1 MLRRLDERR
10 YEQLRTTHTRSK
22 QTRERGGTRQ
32 STPGAHQPYD
42 PACRNL
48 EASEANAQ
56 PTDTPSPRTTTAS
69 PSTRPHGSTSPL
81 PHSLH
86 PSHPLSPNK
95 YTNTPQRCPR
105 RRIRRCSRF
114 LRPLL
119 LCRSPQSPRRH
130 HEKDSHPGQVLHP
143 RDTARGQPFL
153 SSLLAYTGQGKR
165 GMYNMGTIG
174 IADRKLDRFCLCY
187 HGVWKSW

>member
-42 PACRNL
+42 PACRHL

-56 PTDTPSPRTTTAS
+56 PADTPSPRTTTAS

-81 PHSLH
+81 PQFPSSIH
-86 PSHPLSPNK
+86 PILSPNN

-105 RRIRRCSRF
+105 RRIRRCSRI

-119 LCRSPQSPRRH
+119 LRRSAQSTRRH
-130 HEKDSHPGQVLHP
+130 HEEDSHPGQVLHS

-153 SSLLAYTGQGKR
+153 SSLLAYTAGKGSMECIIWGQLALQTG
-165 GMYNMGTIG
+165 N
-174 IADRKLDRFCLCY
+174 
-187 HGVWKSW
+187 